1 MAPSEKQVTYQTSN
15 SYATLNS
22 LTAKTKNVWMVFH
35 GIGYLSRYFLNY
47 FKELPEEENYI
58 IAPQAPSKY
67 YLNNEYRHVGA
78 SWLTKE
84 TTQADAENVMAY
96 VDAVFSQ
103 ENIPAHLHLIILG
116 YSQGVSIATRWVA
129 KSQLK
134 CDHLVLY
141 AGGIPTELMAADF
154 EFLASNKTKI
164 TALVGD
170 QDEYMN
176 AERLRQES
184 EKMELLF
191 HGRAKQIIFEGKHE
205 IKKELLLQF
214 LHYGTVSEP

>member
-1 MAPSEKQVTYQTSN
+1 MAPSEKQVTYQTTN
-15 SYATLNS
+15 SYATLNR

-67 YLNNEYRHVGA
+67 YLNNDYRHVGA

-96 VDAVFSQ
+96 VDAVFAQ
-103 ENIPAHLHLIILG
+103 EKIPAHLHRIIFG

-129 KSQLK
+129 KSEVK

-141 AGGIPTELMAADF
+141 AGGIPMELVAADF
-154 EFLASNKTKI
+154 QFLARNNTKI
-164 TALVGD
+164 TTLVGD

-176 AERLRQES
+176 AERLKQES

-191 HGRAKQIIFEGKHE
+191 HGRAKQIIFEGRHE
-205 IKKELLLQF
+205 LKKELLLQF
-214 LHYGTVSEP
+214 LHYGKVSEP